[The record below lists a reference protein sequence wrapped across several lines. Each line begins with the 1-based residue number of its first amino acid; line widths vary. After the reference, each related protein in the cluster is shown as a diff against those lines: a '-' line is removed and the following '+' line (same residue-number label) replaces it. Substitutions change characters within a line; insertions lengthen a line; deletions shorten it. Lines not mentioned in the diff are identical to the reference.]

1 MNSIQN
7 YQNEAEFLRLLKGQ
21 RTAYSNAKNFQIIDV
36 ISIIIAIIPTILILR
51 ELDFANLIAVIGVFW
66 TIVSIFSEIYRTNQT
81 KTGAVIQEQFD
92 TELFEIPWN
101 SILVGTRID
110 IAKIIELSRKYKKE
124 DLQGWYSKEINED
137 IEHKIAVL
145 LCYKE
150 NAIWGLLQR
159 NKFIKFILIITI
171 LYYGVMI
178 LLSVYKNTG
187 IYDLAVFL
195 APSLP
200 FLVYSSTTIKSQK
213 EIVQSYKIINRVV
226 DDLLERFQKDKI
238 EPDDTQLRQIQDL
251 FYTQRIVPHKV
262 PNWFYNIFRQQ
273 TNGLADEALS
283 TIKNKLK

>member
-145 LCYKE
+145 
-150 NAIWGLLQR
+150 
-159 NKFIKFILIITI
+159 
-171 LYYGVMI
+171 
-178 LLSVYKNTG
+178 
-187 IYDLAVFL
+187 
-195 APSLP
+195 
-200 FLVYSSTTIKSQK
+200 
-213 EIVQSYKIINRVV
+213 
-226 DDLLERFQKDKI
+226 
-238 EPDDTQLRQIQDL
+238 
-251 FYTQRIVPHKV
+251 
-262 PNWFYNIFRQQ
+262 
-273 TNGLADEALS
+273 
-283 TIKNKLK
+283 